1 MDNKN
6 STEQKT
12 KDPKDGNDTNDSFTK
27 QFEIPNMPKGDTSFA
42 NFLFPNTSR
51 CRETD
56 YICKVTAEKSQNLDR
71 IVYENDLYTA
81 NFLDISGVYKK

>member
-27 QFEIPNMPKGDTSFA
+27 QFESDG
-42 NFLFPNTSR
+42 
-51 CRETD
+51 REA
-56 YICKVTAEKSQNLDR
+56 K
-71 IVYENDLYTA
+71 
-81 NFLDISGVYKK
+81 